1 MANLIHQS
9 VVCPILI
16 GRTAEMAALQECI
29 EATASGQGG
38 VILLSGEA
46 GIGKS
51 RLVAELQRAA
61 SALAFQLLGGQC
73 FPADRSC
80 PYAPLLDLLR
90 AFLAPLSATEIARA
104 LEPSARVLFPLLPE
118 QVQHLPE
125 LASLPPLSSLDPEQ
139 EQRRL
144 FAALADVFTRAAGS
158 RPVLLVV
165 EDLHWSDESTLE
177 FLLFF
182 ARKTVASRLLLLLT
196 YRGEEVGQSL
206 RSFLAQ
212 LDREHLRQDIAL
224 VPLTRA
230 HTGTMLRT
238 ILPGAAS
245 LPAGMLD
252 ALYGLTE
259 GNPFFLEEVLKTVLM
274 AEELVKVDD
283 GWHWV
288 RAGTWRIPRS
298 LQDAVELRLARVS
311 ADARRVLQLAAVAG
325 RRFDFALLQQITQH
339 DEASLVELMKE
350 VIAAQLVIEES
361 AEQFAFRHALTQ
373 QAISGGLLARERRA
387 LHGTIA
393 RTLEHL
399 HAAALDAS
407 LADLA
412 YHCAEA
418 ELWDKT
424 MEYAKRAA
432 EQAQALSAPRAA
444 VEQWTRVMDA
454 AGHLGQA
461 VPPACYRARG
471 QAYATLGDFEQA
483 QADFERAL
491 HAARQAEDGRLEW
504 QSLLD
509 LGVLWTGRDY
519 QGAGAYFQLAVDL
532 AVQLGDGRLHAQ
544 SLNRLG
550 NWLLNTGQAA
560 EALATHQE
568 ALALFEAQHD
578 QSGMAET
585 FDLLGTVYSLG
596 GDPINAALMYG
607 RAIDFLRAVD
617 NRSVLCSCLAMR
629 ATFACPWSGFMS
641 CTLNWS
647 FAQCER
653 DVVEALQ
660 LAREMQWA
668 AGEAFA
674 EIMFG
679 GICASFGQFGAGLAH
694 AQQGLRLATEINH
707 QQWCVGAHDTLARIS
722 LALLAPQQAL
732 AHAEIGLEA
741 VRELGSAFWITE
753 YLSVQVEAY
762 AALGEIRLAE
772 AALQEMQSWA
782 RSPSQETERSFFLC
796 VQAELALA
804 QHQPE
809 LALRQYEQ
817 LLQMAPQR
825 AGETA
830 ERVIPRLWK
839 CQGEALAAL
848 GRAEEAIQ
856 VLEEARRGAILQQ
869 YLPLLWQIERAL
881 GRAYQKQRHL
891 EEAQQAFSSARHM
904 IATLAE
910 SIENPDLREHFEQAA
925 LATLPKEKPVSP
937 RRATAEQYGGLTER
951 EREVA
956 ALIGQGKSNAEI
968 AELLVV
974 SKRTVETHMSSVLSK
989 LGFPSRFQIAL
1000 WARDNGLTSHEP

>member
-1 MANLIHQS
+1 MAKPIHQS

-29 EATASGQGG
+29 EATVSGQGG

-51 RLVAELQRAA
+51 RLVAELQREA

-73 FPADRSC
+73 FPNDRSC

-206 RSFLAQ
+206 RSFLVQ
-212 LDREHLRQDIAL
+212 LDRAHLRQDIAL
-224 VPLTRA
+224 VPLSRA
-230 HTGTMLRT
+230 NVESMLQT

-252 ALYGLTE
+252 AFYGLTE

-274 AEELVKVDD
+274 AEELVKVGDS
-283 GWHWV
+283 WHWT
-288 RAGTWRIPRS
+288 RADIWRIPRS
-298 LQDAVELRLARVS
+298 LQDAVELRLTRVS
-311 ADARRVLQLAAVAG
+311 TEARRVLQLAAVAG
-325 RRFDFALLQQITQH
+325 RRFDFTLLQQITQH

-350 VIAAQLVIEES
+350 MVAAQLVIEES
-361 AEQFAFRHALTQ
+361 AEQFAFRHALTR
-373 QAISGGLLARERRA
+373 QAIAAGLLARERRA

-393 RTLEHL
+393 RTLEHV
-399 HAAALDAS
+399 HAAALDAH

-412 YHCAEA
+412 YHYAEA
-418 ELWDKT
+418 ERWSDAL
-424 MEYAKRAA
+424 EYAKRAA
-432 EQAQALSAPRAA
+432 EQAQALPAPHAS
-444 VEQWTRVMDA
+444 VEQWTRVMHA
-454 AGHLGQA
+454 AGQLGQA
-461 VPPACYRARG
+461 VSPTCYRARG
-471 QAYATLGDFEQA
+471 HAYETLGDFEQA
-483 QADFERAL
+483 KTDYERAL

-504 QSLLD
+504 QSILD

-519 QGAGAYFQLAVDL
+519 KRAGAYFQQVVDL
-532 AVQLGDGRLHAQ
+532 SVQLGDARLHAQ

-560 EALATHQE
+560 EALATHHE

-578 QSGMAET
+578 QPGMAET

-596 GDPINAALMYG
+596 GDPLNAVLMYG
-607 RAIDFLRAVD
+607 RAIEVLRVVD
-617 NRSVLCSCLAMR
+617 NRSVLGSCLAMR
-629 ATFACPWSGFMS
+629 ATFACPWSGYMS
-641 CTLNWS
+641 CTVNWS
-647 FAQCER
+647 FAECER
-653 DVVEALQ
+653 DVAEALQ

-679 GICASFGQFGAGLAH
+679 GICASFGQLGAALAH
-694 AQQGLRLATEINH
+694 GQQGLRLATEINH
-707 QQWCVGAHDTLARIS
+707 QQWWVCAHDTLARIS
-722 LALLAPQQAL
+722 LSLLAPEQAL
-732 AHAEIGLEA
+732 NHAEIGLEA
-741 VRELGSAFWITE
+741 VRELGSAFWIAE
-753 YLSVQVEAY
+753 FFFVQIEAY
-762 AALGEIRLAE
+762 EALGELKLAE
-772 AALQEMQSWA
+772 AALQELQSWA
-782 RSPSQETERSFFLC
+782 RSPSQVAERALLLIR
-796 VQAELALA
+796 AELALV
-804 QHQPE
+804 QQQPE
-809 LALRQYEQ
+809 LALQCCEQ
-817 LLQMAPQR
+817 VLSMAPQR
-825 AGETA
+825 AGEMA
-830 ERVIPRLWK
+830 AHVIPRLWK
-839 CQGEALAAL
+839 CQGEALSAL
-848 GRAEEAIQ
+848 GRGEEAIQ

-869 YLPLLWQIERAL
+869 YLPLLWQIERAM

-891 EEAQQAFSSARHM
+891 EEAQQAFTSARHI

-925 LATLPKEKPVSP
+925 LTTLPKEKPVSP

-1000 WARDNGLTSHEP
+1000 WARDKGLTSHEP

>member
-1 MANLIHQS
+1 MANLIHQP

-16 GRTAEMAALQECI
+16 GRSAEMTALQESI
-29 EATASGQGG
+29 EAAASGQGG
-38 VILLSGEA
+38 VVLLSGEA

-51 RLVAELQRAA
+51 RLVAELQREA

-80 PYAPLLDLLR
+80 PYAPLLDLLH
-90 AFLAPLSATEIARA
+90 AFLAPLSASQIATA
-104 LEPSARVLFPLLPE
+104 LGPSARVLFPLLPE

-144 FAALADVFTRAAGS
+144 FAQLSEFFTRAASS

-182 ARKTVASRLLLLLT
+182 ARRTAASRLLLLLT
-196 YRGEEVGQSL
+196 YREEEVGQSL

-212 LDREHLRQDIAL
+212 LDRELLRQDIAL
-224 VPLTRA
+224 VSLSRA
-230 HTGTMLRT
+230 HTETMLQT

-274 AEELVKVDD
+274 AGELVWVED
-283 GWHWV
+283 GWHWK
-288 RAGTWRIPRS
+288 RTDTWRIPRS
-298 LQDAVELRLARVS
+298 LQDVIELRLTRVS
-311 ADARRVLQLAAVAG
+311 TDARRVLQLAAVAG
-325 RRFDFALLQQITQH
+325 RRFDFALLQRITQH
-339 DEASLVELMKE
+339 DEASLVELMRE
-350 VIAAQLVIEES
+350 VIAAQLVMEES

-373 QAISGGLLARERRA
+373 QAIAAGLLARERRA

-393 RTLEHL
+393 RTLEQL
-399 HAAALDAS
+399 HAAALDAY

-418 ELWDKT
+418 ERWSDAL
-424 MEYAKRAA
+424 EYAKRAA
-432 EQAQALSAPRAA
+432 QQAQALSAPHAS
-444 VEQWTRVMDA
+444 VEQWSRMMQA
-454 AGHLGQA
+454 AQHLGQA
-461 VPPACYRARG
+461 IPATSYLARG
-471 QAYATLGDFEQA
+471 HAYVTLGDFEQA
-483 QADFERAL
+483 KTDYECAL
-491 HAARQAEDGRLEW
+491 YAARQAEDGRLEG

-519 QGAGAYFQLAVDL
+519 KRAGAYFQQVVDL
-532 AVQLGDGRLHAQ
+532 SVQLGDASLHAH

-560 EALATHQE
+560 RALATHHE

-578 QSGMAET
+578 QPGMAET
-585 FDLLGTVYSLG
+585 LDLLGTVYSLG
-596 GDPINAALMYG
+596 GDPLNAVLMYG
-607 RAIDFLRAVD
+607 RAIEVLRVVD

-629 ATFACPWSGFMS
+629 ATFACPWSGYMS

-647 FAQCER
+647 FAECER
-653 DVVEALQ
+653 DVAEALQ

-674 EIMFG
+674 EIIFG
-679 GICASFGQFGAGLAH
+679 GICASFGQLGAALVHG
-694 AQQGLRLATEINH
+694 QQGLRLATEINH
-707 QQWCVGAHDTLARIS
+707 QQWQTAAHATLARIS
-722 LALLAPQQAL
+722 LSLLAPQQAL
-732 AHAEIGLEA
+732 AHAEIGLKV
-741 VRELGSAFWITE
+741 VRELGSAFFLTE
-753 YLSVQVEAY
+753 FLSVQIEAY
-762 AALGEIRLAE
+762 AALNQLRLAE

-782 RSPSQETERSFFLC
+782 RSPSQETERSPLLFAR
-796 VQAELALA
+796 AELALA
-804 QHQPE
+804 QQQPE
-809 LALRQYEQ
+809 LALQQCE
-817 LLQMAPQR
+817 LMLQMAPQR

-839 CQGEALAAL
+839 CQGEALSAL
-848 GRAEEAIQ
+848 GQGEEAIQ
-856 VLEEARRGAILQQ
+856 VLEEARRGARLQG

-881 GRAYQKQRHL
+881 GRAYQKQRRL
-891 EEAQQAFSSARHM
+891 EEAQQAFASARQG

-910 SIENPDLREHFEQAA
+910 SIENPDLREQFEQTARK
-925 LATLPKEKPVSP
+925 TLPKEKPVSP

-968 AELLVV
+968 AEQLVV

-989 LGFPSRFQIAL
+989 LGLPSRFQIAL
-1000 WARDNGLTSHEP
+1000 WARDNGLASRET